1 MTKLVGFPETVNDTS
16 ARIVAAGAV
25 TMAVLYS
32 STGWGW
38 VLVPLTYGFV
48 ARVLSGPRFSPLG
61 LLATRVITPRLTRI
75 APKILPGAPK
85 RFAQGIGA
93 TFTVTASV
101 LFVLDLTVAS
111 RTVVAALAAAAFLE
125 AAFGFCLGCKAF
137 AILMRIGVIPES
149 VCEAC
154 NDISLRVTTA
164 PRTDAQPVV
173 HA

>member
-1 MTKLVGFPETVNDTS
+1 MTKFVGFPETVNDTS
-16 ARIVAAGAV
+16 ARIVATGAV

-32 STGWGW
+32 ATGWGW

-61 LLATRVITPRLTRI
+61 LLATKVITPRLTRI

-93 TFTVTASV
+93 AFTVTASV
-101 LFVLDLTVAS
+101 LFLLDLGGAS
-111 RTVVAALAAAAFLE
+111 RIVVAMLAAAASLE
-125 AAFGFCLGCKAF
+125 AAFGYCIGCRIFGFLIRLG
-137 AILMRIGVIPES
+137 VVPES

-154 NDISLRVTTA
+154 NDISLRIDTA
-164 PRTDAQPVV
+164 AKSAQPV
-173 HA
+173 AGA

>member
-1 MTKLVGFPETVNDTS
+1 MTKFVGFPETVNDTS

-32 STGWGW
+32 TTGWGW

-61 LLATRVITPRLTRI
+61 LLATKVITPRLTRI

-93 TFTVTASV
+93 AFTVTASLLLV
-101 LFVLDLTVAS
+101 LGFGGAS
-111 RTVVAALAAAAFLE
+111 RIVVAMLAGAASLE
-125 AAFGFCLGCKAF
+125 AAFGYCIGCKVF
-137 AILMRIGVIPES
+137 GFLIRLGVVPES

-154 NDISLRVTTA
+154 NDISLRVDTS
-164 PRTDAQPVV
+164 PRTAQPV
-173 HA
+173 AGA

>member
-1 MTKLVGFPETVNDTS
+1 MTKFVGFPETVNDTS

-32 STGWGW
+32 ATGWGW

-61 LLATRVITPRLTRI
+61 LLATKVITPRLTRI

-93 TFTVTASV
+93 AFTVTASV
-101 LFVLDLTVAS
+101 LFLLGFGGAS
-111 RTVVAALAAAAFLE
+111 RIVVAMLAGAASLE
-125 AAFGFCLGCKAF
+125 AAFGYCIGCKVF
-137 AILMRIGVIPES
+137 GFLIRLGVVPES

-154 NDISLRVTTA
+154 NDISLRVDTSS
-164 PRTDAQPVV
+164 RTAQPV
-173 HA
+173 AGA